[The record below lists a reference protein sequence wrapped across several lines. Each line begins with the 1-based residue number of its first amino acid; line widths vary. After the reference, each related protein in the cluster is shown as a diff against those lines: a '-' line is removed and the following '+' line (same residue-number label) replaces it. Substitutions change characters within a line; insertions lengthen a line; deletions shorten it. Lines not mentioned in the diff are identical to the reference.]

1 MIKKIVVCPNCKGKI
16 EVTNENDLQFMQ
28 VKCPNPVCPAQIR
41 IDFTDD
47 LNKTQMGASS
57 GSNTK
62 IGSLRLGSRSYP
74 LQEGRNT
81 IGRGAPSS
89 KATVQLETADKSMS
103 REHAVIEVVRLKSGR
118 VKAILSDLRQA
129 EKAKQRPLMVEDVAL
144 TAGDRISLA
153 HGDVI
158 TLGDTEVKYI
168 QE

>member
-47 LNKTQMGASS
+47 LNKTQFGPQAV
-57 GSNTK
+57 SNTA
-62 IGSLRLGSRSYP
+62 IGSLRLGSRLYP
-74 LQEGRNT
+74 LKEGRNT
-81 IGRGAPSS
+81 VGRGAPSS
-89 KATVQLETADKSMS
+89 QATMQLETADKSMS
-103 REHAVIEVVRLKSGR
+103 REHAVIEVVRLKSQR
-118 VKAILSDLRQA
+118 VKAILSDLRPA
-129 EKAKQRPLMVEDVAL
+129 EKAQHRPLKVEDEVVA
-144 TAGDRISLA
+144 AGDRISLS

>member
-57 GSNTK
+57 GSNAK

-89 KATVQLETADKSMS
+89 QATVQLETADKSMS
-103 REHAVIEVVRLKSGR
+103 REHAVIEVVRLKSQR
-118 VKAILSDLRQA
+118 VKAILSDLRPA
-129 EKAKQRPLMVEDVAL
+129 EKAKQRPLMVEDMTL

-158 TLGDTEVKYI
+158 TMGDTEVKYI